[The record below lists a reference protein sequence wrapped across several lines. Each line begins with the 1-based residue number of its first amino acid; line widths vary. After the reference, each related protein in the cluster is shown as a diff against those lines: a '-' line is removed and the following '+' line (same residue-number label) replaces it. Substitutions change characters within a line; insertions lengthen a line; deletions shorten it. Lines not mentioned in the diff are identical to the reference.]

1 MLSVLVFDRMHLGE
15 RGTGTGTGTASPPRL
30 GALSFD
36 TDRSVKELGWS
47 AEEGSAS
54 NSREQVVAVS
64 LEWWSIKTKVLR

>member
-15 RGTGTGTGTASPPRL
+15 RGTGTASPPRL

-54 NSREQVVAVS
+54 NLREQVVAVS
-64 LEWWSIKTKVLR
+64 LEWWSITTKVLR